1 MSYWFAHRAYLAA
14 KRCAVFKRLQTGNA
28 LKAIFFFWAM
38 FYLGKVFDAYNQ
50 GQLSVVLMYFIGILS
65 ITFLTGLS
73 GQISLGQGALMAI
86 GGYTCALGILN
97 LGLNYWQSIIFAVLA
112 SLIAGWILGVTAAR
126 LSGPYLAGTTLVIAL
141 AIPSLANRFESVFGG
156 DVGLSVDFGN
166 PPQWLNNLIGE
177 IGFEQWQLF
186 ATLPF
191 ASIALYIALNLFKS
205 RTGRS
210 WRAVRDHE
218 IAASLAGINVQRMK
232 IFTFVVASG
241 FAGLAGSMY
250 GLRGIVGPSV
260 YPISLS
266 LALLTGAVLGG
277 LRSIEGAFIGAVVV
291 VFLPDLIE
299 KVTGNWELA
308 PQIGNFLPAMV
319 SSLLLILTVVL
330 NPAGV
335 AGALHHRKSRHK

>member
-1 MSYWFAHRAYLAA
+1 M
-14 KRCAVFKRLQTGNA
+14 FKHLQTGNA
-28 LKAIFFFWAM
+28 LKSIIFFAII
-38 FYLGKVFDAYNQ
+38 FYLGKIFDPYNQ
-50 GQLSVVLMYFIGILS
+50 GQLSVVLMYFVGILS

-73 GQISLGQGALMAI
+73 GQISLGQGALMAV
-86 GGYTCALGILN
+86 GGYSCALVVLN
-97 LGLNYWQSIIFAVLA
+97 LGLNYWQSIIIAVLA
-112 SLIAGWILGVTAAR
+112 SLVAGWILGITAAR

-166 PPQWLNNLIGE
+166 PPEWLSSAIGE
-177 IGFEQWQLF
+177 IGYEQWQLF

-191 ASIALYIALNLFKS
+191 ASIALYLALNLFKS

-218 IAASLAGINVQRMK
+218 IAASLTGINVQRIK

-241 FAGLAGSMY
+241 FAGLAGAMY

-277 LRSIEGAFIGAVVV
+277 LRSIGGAFIGAVLV
-291 VFLPDLIE
+291 VFLPDLIDAIS
-299 KVTGNWELA
+299 GSWELA
-308 PQIGNFLPAMV
+308 PQISNYLPAMV
-319 SSLLLILTVVL
+319 AGILLILTVVL

-335 AGALHHRKSRHK
+335 AGGLHHHKSRHK

>member
-1 MSYWFAHRAYLAA
+1 M
-14 KRCAVFKRLQTGNA
+14 FKHIQTGNA
-28 LKAIFFFWAM
+28 LKSIIFFTII
-38 FYLGKVFDAYNQ
+38 FYLGKILDPYNQ
-50 GQLSVVLMYFIGILS
+50 GQLSVVLMYFVGILS

-73 GQISLGQGALMAI
+73 GQISLGQGALMAV
-86 GGYTCALGILN
+86 GGYTCALVVLN
-97 LGLNYWQSIIFAVLA
+97 LGLNYWQSIIIAVFA
-112 SLIAGWILGVTAAR
+112 SLVAGWILGITAAR

-166 PPQWLNNLIGE
+166 PPEWLSSAIGE
-177 IGFEQWQLF
+177 IGYEQWQLF

-191 ASIALYIALNLFKS
+191 ASIALYLALNLFKS

-218 IAASLAGINVQRMK
+218 IAASLTGVNVQRIK

-241 FAGLAGSMY
+241 FAGLAGAMY

-277 LRSIEGAFIGAVVV
+277 LRSIGGAFIGAVLV

-299 KVTGNWELA
+299 AISGSWELA
-308 PQIGNFLPAMV
+308 PQISNYLPAMV
-319 SSLLLILTVVL
+319 AGILLILTVVL

-335 AGALHHRKSRHK
+335 AGGLHHHKSRHK

>member
-1 MSYWFAHRAYLAA
+1 M
-14 KRCAVFKRLQTGNA
+14 FKRIQTGNA
-28 LKAIFFFWAM
+28 LKSILFFWVI
-38 FYLGKVFDAYNQ
+38 FYLGKVFDPYNQ
-50 GQLSVVLMYFIGILS
+50 GQLSVVLMMFIGILS

-73 GQISLGQGALMAI
+73 GQISLGQGALMAV
-86 GGYTCALGILN
+86 GGYACALGVLN
-97 LGLNYWQSIIFAVLA
+97 LGFNYWQAIIFAVLA
-112 SLIAGWILGVTAAR
+112 SLVAGWILGITAAR

-141 AIPSLANRFESVFGG
+141 AIPSLATRFESVFGG

-166 PPQWLNNLIGE
+166 PPAWLVSAVGE
-177 IGFEQWQLF
+177 IGFEQWQLL

-191 ASIALYIALNLFKS
+191 ASIALYVALNLIKS

-218 IAASLAGINVQRMK
+218 IAASLTGVNLQRMK

-241 FAGLAGSMY
+241 FAGLAGAMY

-277 LRSIEGAFIGAVVV
+277 LRSVEGAFIGAVIV
-291 VFLPDLIE
+291 VFLPDLID
-299 KVTGNWELA
+299 KVTGSWELA
-308 PQIGNFLPAMV
+308 PQIGNYLPAMV
-319 SSLLLILTVVL
+319 SSALLVLTVVL

-335 AGALHHRKSRHK
+335 AGALHHRKHRHK

>member
-1 MSYWFAHRAYLAA
+1 M
-14 KRCAVFKRLQTGNA
+14 FKHIQTGNA
-28 LKAIFFFWAM
+28 LKSIIFFGII
-38 FYLGKVFDAYNQ
+38 FYLGKIFDPYNQ
-50 GQLSVVLMYFIGILS
+50 GQLSVVLMYFVGILS

-73 GQISLGQGALMAI
+73 GQISLGQGALMAV
-86 GGYTCALGILN
+86 GGYTCALVVLN
-97 LGLNYWQSIIFAVLA
+97 LGLNYWQSIIIAVLA
-112 SLIAGWILGVTAAR
+112 SLVAGWILGITAAR

-166 PPQWLNNLIGE
+166 PPEWLSSAIGE
-177 IGFEQWQLF
+177 IGYEQWQLF

-191 ASIALYIALNLFKS
+191 ASIALYLALNLFKS

-218 IAASLAGINVQRMK
+218 IAASLTGINVQRIK

-241 FAGLAGSMY
+241 FAGLAGAMY

-277 LRSIEGAFIGAVVV
+277 LRSIGGAFIGAVLV

-299 KVTGNWELA
+299 AISGSWELA
-308 PQIGNFLPAMV
+308 PQISNYLPAMV
-319 SSLLLILTVVL
+319 AGILLILTVVL

-335 AGALHHRKSRHK
+335 AGGLHHHKSRHK

>member
-1 MSYWFAHRAYLAA
+1 M
-14 KRCAVFKRLQTGNA
+14 FKHLQTGNA
-28 LKAIFFFWAM
+28 LKTVIFFTII
-38 FYLGKVFDAYNQ
+38 FYLGKILDPYNQ
-50 GQLSVVLMYFIGILS
+50 GQLSVVLMYFVGILS

-73 GQISLGQGALMAI
+73 GQISLGQGALMAV
-86 GGYTCALGILN
+86 GGYTCALVVLN
-97 LGLNYWQSIIFAVLA
+97 LGLNYWQSIIIAVLA
-112 SLIAGWILGVTAAR
+112 SLVAGWILGITAAR

-166 PPQWLNNLIGE
+166 PPEWLSSAIGE
-177 IGFEQWQLF
+177 IGYEQWQLF

-191 ASIALYIALNLFKS
+191 ASIALYLALNLFKS

-218 IAASLAGINVQRMK
+218 IAASLTGVNVQRKK

-241 FAGLAGSMY
+241 FAGLAGALY

-277 LRSIEGAFIGAVVV
+277 LRSIGGAFIGAVLV

-299 KVTGNWELA
+299 AISGSWELA
-308 PQIGNFLPAMV
+308 PQISNYLPAMV
-319 SSLLLILTVVL
+319 AGILLILTVVL

-335 AGALHHRKSRHK
+335 AGGLHHHKSRHK

>member
-1 MSYWFAHRAYLAA
+1 M
-14 KRCAVFKRLQTGNA
+14 FKHIQTGNA
-28 LKAIFFFWAM
+28 LKSIIFFAII
-38 FYLGKVFDAYNQ
+38 FYLGKIFDPYNQ
-50 GQLSVVLMYFIGILS
+50 GQLSVVLMYFVGILS

-73 GQISLGQGALMAI
+73 GQISLGQGALMAV
-86 GGYTCALGILN
+86 GGYTCALVVLN
-97 LGLNYWQSIIFAVLA
+97 LGLNYWQSIIIAILA
-112 SLIAGWILGVTAAR
+112 SLVAGWILGITAAR

-166 PPQWLNNLIGE
+166 PPEWLSSAIGE
-177 IGFEQWQLF
+177 IGYEQWQLF

-191 ASIALYIALNLFKS
+191 ASIALYLALNLFKS

-218 IAASLAGINVQRMK
+218 IAASLTGVNVQRIK

-241 FAGLAGSMY
+241 FAGLAGALY

-277 LRSIEGAFIGAVVV
+277 LRSIGGAFIGAVLV

-299 KVTGNWELA
+299 AISGSWELA
-308 PQIGNFLPAMV
+308 PQISNYLPAMV
-319 SSLLLILTVVL
+319 ASILLILTVVL

-335 AGALHHRKSRHK
+335 AGGLHHHKSRHK

>member
-1 MSYWFAHRAYLAA
+1 
-14 KRCAVFKRLQTGNA
+14 VFKHIQTGNA
-28 LKAIFFFWAM
+28 LKSIIFFAII
-38 FYLGKVFDAYNQ
+38 FYLGKIFDPYNQ
-50 GQLSVVLMYFIGILS
+50 GQLSVVLMYFVGILS

-73 GQISLGQGALMAI
+73 GQISLGQGALMAV
-86 GGYTCALGILN
+86 GGYTCALVVLN
-97 LGLNYWQSIIFAVLA
+97 LGLNYWQSIIIAVFA
-112 SLIAGWILGVTAAR
+112 SLVAGWILGITAAR

-166 PPQWLNNLIGE
+166 PPEWLSSAIGE
-177 IGFEQWQLF
+177 IGYEQWQLF

-191 ASIALYIALNLFKS
+191 ASIALYLALNLFKS

-218 IAASLAGINVQRMK
+218 IAASLTGVNVQRIK

-241 FAGLAGSMY
+241 FAGLAGALY

-277 LRSIEGAFIGAVVV
+277 LRSIGGAFIGAVLV

-299 KVTGNWELA
+299 AISGSWELA
-308 PQIGNFLPAMV
+308 PQISNYLPAMV
-319 SSLLLILTVVL
+319 ASILLILTVVL

-335 AGALHHRKSRHK
+335 AGGLHHHKSRHK

>member
-1 MSYWFAHRAYLAA
+1 M
-14 KRCAVFKRLQTGNA
+14 FKHLQTGNA
-28 LKAIFFFWAM
+28 LKTVIFFTII
-38 FYLGKVFDAYNQ
+38 FYLGKILDPYNQ
-50 GQLSVVLMYFIGILS
+50 GQLSVVLMYFVGILS

-73 GQISLGQGALMAI
+73 GQISLGQGALMAV
-86 GGYTCALGILN
+86 GGYTCALVVLN
-97 LGLNYWQSIIFAVLA
+97 LGLNYWQSIIIAVLA
-112 SLIAGWILGVTAAR
+112 SLVAGWILGITAAR

-166 PPQWLNNLIGE
+166 PPEWLSSVVGE
-177 IGFEQWQLF
+177 IGYEQWQLF

-191 ASIALYIALNLFKS
+191 ASIALYLALNLFKS

-218 IAASLAGINVQRMK
+218 IAASLTGVNVQRIK

-241 FAGLAGSMY
+241 FAGLAGALY

-277 LRSIEGAFIGAVVV
+277 LRSIGGAFIGAVLV

-299 KVTGNWELA
+299 AISGSWELA
-308 PQIGNFLPAMV
+308 PQISNYLPAMV
-319 SSLLLILTVVL
+319 AGILLILTVVL

-335 AGALHHRKSRHK
+335 AGGLHHHKSRHK

>member
-1 MSYWFAHRAYLAA
+1 M
-14 KRCAVFKRLQTGNA
+14 FKHIQTGNA
-28 LKAIFFFWAM
+28 LKSAIFFGII
-38 FYLGKVFDAYNQ
+38 FYLGKILDPYNQ
-50 GQLSVVLMYFIGILS
+50 GQLSVVLMYFVGILS

-73 GQISLGQGALMAI
+73 GQISLGQGALMAV
-86 GGYTCALGILN
+86 GGYACALAVLN
-97 LGLNYWQSIIFAVLA
+97 LGLNYWQSIIIAVLA
-112 SLIAGWILGVTAAR
+112 SLVAGWILGITAAR

-166 PPQWLNNLIGE
+166 PPEWLSSAIGE
-177 IGFEQWQLF
+177 IGYEQWQLF

-191 ASIALYIALNLFKS
+191 ASIALYLALNLFKS

-218 IAASLAGINVQRMK
+218 IAASLTGVNVQRIK

-241 FAGLAGSMY
+241 FAGLAGAMY

-277 LRSIEGAFIGAVVV
+277 LRSIGGAFIGAVLV

-299 KVTGNWELA
+299 AISGSWELA
-308 PQIGNFLPAMV
+308 PQISNYLPAMV
-319 SSLLLILTVVL
+319 ASILLILTVVL

-335 AGALHHRKSRHK
+335 AGGLHHHKSRHK

>member
-1 MSYWFAHRAYLAA
+1 M
-14 KRCAVFKRLQTGNA
+14 FKHIQTGNA
-28 LKAIFFFWAM
+28 LKSVIFFGII
-38 FYLGKVFDAYNQ
+38 FYLGKILDPYNQ
-50 GQLSVVLMYFIGILS
+50 GQLSVVLMYFVGILS

-73 GQISLGQGALMAI
+73 GQISLGQGALMAV
-86 GGYTCALGILN
+86 GGYTCALVVLN
-97 LGLNYWQSIIFAVLA
+97 LGLNYWQSIIIAVLA
-112 SLIAGWILGVTAAR
+112 SLIAGWILGITAAR

-166 PPQWLNNLIGE
+166 PPEWLSSAIGE
-177 IGFEQWQLF
+177 IGYEQWQLF

-191 ASIALYIALNLFKS
+191 ASIALYLALNLFKS

-218 IAASLAGINVQRMK
+218 IAASLTGVNVQRIK

-241 FAGLAGSMY
+241 FAGLAGAMY

-277 LRSIEGAFIGAVVV
+277 LRSIGGAFIGAVLV

-299 KVTGNWELA
+299 AISGSWELA
-308 PQIGNFLPAMV
+308 PQISNYLPAMV
-319 SSLLLILTVVL
+319 AGILLILTVVL

-335 AGALHHRKSRHK
+335 AGGLHHHKSRHK

>member
-1 MSYWFAHRAYLAA
+1 
-14 KRCAVFKRLQTGNA
+14 
-28 LKAIFFFWAM
+28 
-38 FYLGKVFDAYNQ
+38 
-50 GQLSVVLMYFIGILS
+50 
-65 ITFLTGLS
+65 LTGLS
-73 GQISLGQGALMAI
+73 GQISLGQGALMAV
-86 GGYTCALGILN
+86 GGYTCALVVLN
-97 LGLNYWQSIIFAVLA
+97 LGLNYWQSIIIAVLA
-112 SLIAGWILGVTAAR
+112 SLVAGWILGITAAR
-126 LSGPYLAGTTLVIAL
+126 LSGPYLAGTTLVMAL

-166 PPQWLNNLIGE
+166 PPEWLSSAIGE
-177 IGFEQWQLF
+177 IGYEQWQLF

-191 ASIALYIALNLFKS
+191 ASIALYLALNLFKS

-218 IAASLAGINVQRMK
+218 IAASLTGVNVQRIK

-241 FAGLAGSMY
+241 FAGLAGALY

-277 LRSIEGAFIGAVVV
+277 LRSIGGAFIGAVLV

-299 KVTGNWELA
+299 AISGSWELA
-308 PQIGNFLPAMV
+308 PQISNYLPAMV
-319 SSLLLILTVVL
+319 ASILLILTVVL

-335 AGALHHRKSRHK
+335 AGGLHHHKSRHK

>member
-1 MSYWFAHRAYLAA
+1 M
-14 KRCAVFKRLQTGNA
+14 FKHIQTGNA
-28 LKAIFFFWAM
+28 LKSIIFFAII
-38 FYLGKVFDAYNQ
+38 FYLGKIFDPYNQ
-50 GQLSVVLMYFIGILS
+50 GQLSVVLMYFVGILS

-86 GGYTCALGILN
+86 GGYTCALVVLN
-97 LGLNYWQSIIFAVLA
+97 LGLNYWQSIIIAVLA
-112 SLIAGWILGVTAAR
+112 SLVAGWILGITAAR

-166 PPQWLNNLIGE
+166 PPEWLSSAIGE
-177 IGFEQWQLF
+177 IGYEQWQLF

-191 ASIALYIALNLFKS
+191 ASIALYLALNLFKS

-218 IAASLAGINVQRMK
+218 IAASLTGVNVQRIK

-241 FAGLAGSMY
+241 FAGLAGALY

-277 LRSIEGAFIGAVVV
+277 LRSIGGAFIGAVLV

-299 KVTGNWELA
+299 AISGSWELA
-308 PQIGNFLPAMV
+308 PQISNYLPAMV
-319 SSLLLILTVVL
+319 AGILLILTVVL

-335 AGALHHRKSRHK
+335 AGGLHHHKSRHK

>member
-1 MSYWFAHRAYLAA
+1 M
-14 KRCAVFKRLQTGNA
+14 FKHIQTGNA
-28 LKAIFFFWAM
+28 LKSIIFFTII
-38 FYLGKVFDAYNQ
+38 FYLGKILDPYNQ
-50 GQLSVVLMYFIGILS
+50 GQLSVVLMYFVGILS

-73 GQISLGQGALMAI
+73 GQISLGQGALMAV
-86 GGYTCALGILN
+86 GGYTCALVVLN
-97 LGLNYWQSIIFAVLA
+97 LGLNYWQSIIIAVLA
-112 SLIAGWILGVTAAR
+112 SLVAGWILGITAAR

-166 PPQWLNNLIGE
+166 PPEWLSSAIGE
-177 IGFEQWQLF
+177 IGYEQWQLF

-191 ASIALYIALNLFKS
+191 ASIALYLALNLFKS

-218 IAASLAGINVQRMK
+218 IAASLTGINVQRIK

-241 FAGLAGSMY
+241 FAGLAGAMY

-277 LRSIEGAFIGAVVV
+277 LRSIGGAFIGAVLV

-299 KVTGNWELA
+299 AISGSWELA
-308 PQIGNFLPAMV
+308 PQISNYLPAMV
-319 SSLLLILTVVL
+319 AGILLILTVVL

-335 AGALHHRKSRHK
+335 AGGLHHHKSRHK

>member
-1 MSYWFAHRAYLAA
+1 M
-14 KRCAVFKRLQTGNA
+14 FKQIQLGNLIKTA
-28 LKAIFFFWAM
+28 LFFWVL
-38 FYLGKVFDAYNQ
+38 FYLGKVFDPYNQ

-73 GQISLGQGALMAI
+73 GQISLGQGALMAV
-86 GGYTCALGILN
+86 GGYACAIGVLN
-97 LGLNYWQSIIFAVLA
+97 LGLNYWQSIILAVVI
-112 SLIAGWILGVTAAR
+112 SLLAGWILGIAAAL

-141 AIPSLANRFESVFGG
+141 AIPTLANRYESVFGG
-156 DVGLSVDFGN
+156 DVGLNVDFGN
-166 PPQWLNNLIGE
+166 PPQWLINLMGE
-177 IGFEQWQLF
+177 IGFEQWQLL

-191 ASIALYIALNLFKS
+191 ASIALYLALNLFKS

-218 IAASLAGINVQRMK
+218 IAASLSGIDVQRMK

-241 FAGLAGSMY
+241 FAGLAGAMY

-260 YPISLS
+260 YPVSLS
-266 LALLTGAVLGG
+266 LTLLTGAVLGG
-277 LRSIEGAFIGAVVV
+277 LRSIPGAFIGSILV

-299 KVTGNWELA
+299 KITGSWELA
-308 PQIGNFLPAMV
+308 PQIGNFLPALV
-319 SSLLLILTVVL
+319 SGILLILTVVL

-335 AGALHHRKSRHK
+335 AGALHHHKPRHK

>member
-1 MSYWFAHRAYLAA
+1 M
-14 KRCAVFKRLQTGNA
+14 FKRLQTGNA
-28 LKAIFFFWAM
+28 LKAILFFWVI

-112 SLIAGWILGVTAAR
+112 SLVAGWILGVTAAR

-218 IAASLAGINVQRMK
+218 IAASLSGINVQRMK

-241 FAGLAGSMY
+241 FAGLAGAMY

>member
-1 MSYWFAHRAYLAA
+1 
-14 KRCAVFKRLQTGNA
+14 VFKHLQTGNA
-28 LKAIFFFWAM
+28 LKTVIFFAII
-38 FYLGKVFDAYNQ
+38 FYLGKIFDPYNQ
-50 GQLSVVLMYFIGILS
+50 GQLSVVLMYFVGILS

-86 GGYTCALGILN
+86 GGYTCALVILN
-97 LGLNYWQSIIFAVLA
+97 LGLTYWQSIIIAVLA
-112 SLIAGWILGVTAAR
+112 SLIAGWILGITAAR

-166 PPQWLNNLIGE
+166 PPEWLSSAIGE
-177 IGFEQWQLF
+177 IGYEQWQLF

-191 ASIALYIALNLFKS
+191 ASIALYLALNLFKS

-218 IAASLAGINVQRMK
+218 IAASLTGVNVQRIK

-241 FAGLAGSMY
+241 FAGLAGALY

-277 LRSIEGAFIGAVVV
+277 LRSIGGAFIGAVLV

-299 KVTGNWELA
+299 AISGSLELA
-308 PQIGNFLPAMV
+308 PQISNYLPAMV
-319 SSLLLILTVVL
+319 AGILLILTVVL

-335 AGALHHRKSRHK
+335 AGGLHHHKSRHK

>member
-1 MSYWFAHRAYLAA
+1 
-14 KRCAVFKRLQTGNA
+14 VFKRLQTGNA
-28 LKAIFFFWAM
+28 LKAILFFWVI

-112 SLIAGWILGVTAAR
+112 SLVAGWILGVTAAR

-166 PPQWLNNLIGE
+166 PPEWFSNLIGE
-177 IGFEQWQLF
+177 IGYEQWQLF

-241 FAGLAGSMY
+241 FAGLAGAMY

-335 AGALHHRKSRHK
+335 AGALHHRKPRHK

>member
-1 MSYWFAHRAYLAA
+1 
-14 KRCAVFKRLQTGNA
+14 VFKHIQTGNA
-28 LKAIFFFWAM
+28 LKSIIFFM
-38 FYLGKVFDAYNQ
+38 IIFYLGKIFDPYNQ
-50 GQLSVVLMYFIGILS
+50 GQLSVVLMYFVGILS

-73 GQISLGQGALMAI
+73 GQISLGQGALMAV
-86 GGYTCALGILN
+86 GGYTCALVVLN
-97 LGLNYWQSIIFAVLA
+97 LGLNYWQSIIIAVLA
-112 SLIAGWILGVTAAR
+112 SLVAGWILGITAAR

-166 PPQWLNNLIGE
+166 PPEWLSSAIGE
-177 IGFEQWQLF
+177 IGYEQWQLF

-191 ASIALYIALNLFKS
+191 ASIALYLALNLFKS

-218 IAASLAGINVQRMK
+218 IAASLTGINVQRIK

-241 FAGLAGSMY
+241 FAGLAGAMY

-277 LRSIEGAFIGAVVV
+277 LRSIGGAFIGAVLV

-299 KVTGNWELA
+299 AISGSWELA
-308 PQIGNFLPAMV
+308 PQISNYLPAMV
-319 SSLLLILTVVL
+319 AGILLILTVVL

-335 AGALHHRKSRHK
+335 AGGLHQHKSRHK

>member
-1 MSYWFAHRAYLAA
+1 M
-14 KRCAVFKRLQTGNA
+14 FKQIQLGN
-28 LKAIFFFWAM
+28 LIKTAIFFWVL
-38 FYLGKVFDAYNQ
+38 FYLGKVFDPYNQ

-73 GQISLGQGALMAI
+73 GQISLGQGALMAV
-86 GGYTCALGILN
+86 GGYACAIAVLN
-97 LGLNYWQSIIFAVLA
+97 LGLNYWQSIILAVVI
-112 SLIAGWILGVTAAR
+112 SLLAGWILGIAAAR

-141 AIPSLANRFESVFGG
+141 AIPTLANRYESVFGG
-156 DVGLSVDFGN
+156 DVGLNVDFGN
-166 PPQWLNNLIGE
+166 PPQWLIDLMGE
-177 IGFEQWQLF
+177 IGFEQWQLL

-191 ASIALYIALNLFKS
+191 ASIALYLALNLFKS

-218 IAASLAGINVQRMK
+218 IAASLSGINVQRMK

-241 FAGLAGSMY
+241 FAGLAGAMY

-260 YPISLS
+260 YPVSLS
-266 LALLTGAVLGG
+266 LTLLTGAVLGG
-277 LRSIEGAFIGAVVV
+277 LRSISGAFIGSILV

-299 KVTGNWELA
+299 KITGSWELA
-308 PQIGNFLPAMV
+308 PQIGNFLPALV
-319 SSLLLILTVVL
+319 SGILLILTVVL

-335 AGALHHRKSRHK
+335 AGALHHHKPRHK

>member
-1 MSYWFAHRAYLAA
+1 ML
-14 KRCAVFKRLQTGNA
+14 
-28 LKAIFFFWAM
+28 
-38 FYLGKVFDAYNQ
+38 FYLGKVFDPYNQ

-73 GQISLGQGALMAI
+73 GQISLGQGALMAV
-86 GGYTCALGILN
+86 GGYACAIAVLN
-97 LGLNYWQSIIFAVLA
+97 LGLNYWQSIILAVVI
-112 SLIAGWILGVTAAR
+112 SLLAGWILGIAAAR

-141 AIPSLANRFESVFGG
+141 AIPTLANRYESVFGG
-156 DVGLSVDFGN
+156 DVGLNVDFGN
-166 PPQWLNNLIGE
+166 PPQWLINVIGE
-177 IGFEQWQLF
+177 IGFEQWQLL

-191 ASIALYIALNLFKS
+191 ASIALYLALNLFKS

-218 IAASLAGINVQRMK
+218 IAASLSGINVQRMK

-241 FAGLAGSMY
+241 FAGLAGAMY

-260 YPISLS
+260 YPVSLS
-266 LALLTGAVLGG
+266 LTLLTGAVLGG
-277 LRSIEGAFIGAVVV
+277 LRSISGAFIGSILV

-299 KVTGNWELA
+299 KITGSWELA
-308 PQIGNFLPAMV
+308 PQIGNFLPALV
-319 SSLLLILTVVL
+319 SGILLILTVVL

-335 AGALHHRKSRHK
+335 AGALHHHKPRHK

>member
-1 MSYWFAHRAYLAA
+1 M
-14 KRCAVFKRLQTGNA
+14 FKRLQIGNA
-28 LKAIFFFWAM
+28 LKAILFFWVI

-97 LGLNYWQSIIFAVLA
+97 LGLNYWQSIIFAVLT
-112 SLIAGWILGVTAAR
+112 SLVAGWIMGVTAAR

-141 AIPSLANRFESVFGG
+141 AIPSLANRFESIFGG

-177 IGFEQWQLF
+177 VGFEQWQLF

-191 ASIALYIALNLFKS
+191 ASIALYVALNLFKS

-241 FAGLAGSMY
+241 FAGLAGAMY

-277 LRSIEGAFIGAVVV
+277 LRSIEGAFIGAAIV

-299 KVTGNWELA
+299 KITGSWELA
-308 PQIGNFLPAMV
+308 PQIGNYLPAMV
-319 SSLLLILTVVL
+319 SGILLILTVVI
-330 NPAGV
+330 NPAGI
-335 AGALHHRKSRHK
+335 AGALHHHKPRHK

>member
-1 MSYWFAHRAYLAA
+1 
-14 KRCAVFKRLQTGNA
+14 VFKHIQTGNA
-28 LKAIFFFWAM
+28 LKSIIFFAII
-38 FYLGKVFDAYNQ
+38 FYLGKIFDPYNQ

-73 GQISLGQGALMAI
+73 GQISLGQGALMAV
-86 GGYTCALGILN
+86 GGYTCALVVLN
-97 LGLNYWQSIIFAVLA
+97 LGLNYWQSIIIAVLA
-112 SLIAGWILGVTAAR
+112 SLVAGWILGITAAR

-166 PPQWLNNLIGE
+166 PPEWLSGTIGE
-177 IGFEQWQLF
+177 IGYEQWQLF

-191 ASIALYIALNLFKS
+191 ASIALYLALNLFKS

-218 IAASLAGINVQRMK
+218 IAASLTGINVQRIK

-241 FAGLAGSMY
+241 FAGLAGALY

-277 LRSIEGAFIGAVVV
+277 LRSIGGAFIGAVLV

-299 KVTGNWELA
+299 AISGAWELA
-308 PQIGNFLPAMV
+308 PQISNYLPAMV
-319 SSLLLILTVVL
+319 ASILLILTVVL

-335 AGALHHRKSRHK
+335 AGALHHHKSRHK

>member
-1 MSYWFAHRAYLAA
+1 
-14 KRCAVFKRLQTGNA
+14 VFKHLQTGNA
-28 LKAIFFFWAM
+28 LKSIIFFAII
-38 FYLGKVFDAYNQ
+38 FYLGKIFDPYNQ
-50 GQLSVVLMYFIGILS
+50 GQLSVVLMYFVGILS

-73 GQISLGQGALMAI
+73 GQISLGQGALMAV
-86 GGYTCALGILN
+86 GGYTCALVVLN
-97 LGLNYWQSIIFAVLA
+97 LGLNYWQSIIIAVLA
-112 SLIAGWILGVTAAR
+112 SLVAGWILGITAAR

-166 PPQWLNNLIGE
+166 PPEWLSSAIGE
-177 IGFEQWQLF
+177 IGYEQWQLF

-191 ASIALYIALNLFKS
+191 ASIALYLALNLFKS

-218 IAASLAGINVQRMK
+218 IAASLTGVNVQRIK

-241 FAGLAGSMY
+241 FAGLAGALY

-277 LRSIEGAFIGAVVV
+277 LRSIGGAFIGAVLV

-299 KVTGNWELA
+299 AISGSWELA
-308 PQIGNFLPAMV
+308 PQISNYLPAMV
-319 SSLLLILTVVL
+319 AGILLILTVVL

-335 AGALHHRKSRHK
+335 AGGLHQHKSRHK

>member
-1 MSYWFAHRAYLAA
+1 M
-14 KRCAVFKRLQTGNA
+14 FKHFQKVNA
-28 LKAIFFFWAM
+28 IKALIFFVII
-38 FYLGKVFDAYNQ
+38 FYLGKVFDPYNQ
-50 GQLSVVLMYFIGILS
+50 GQLSVVLIYFIGILS

-73 GQISLGQGALMAI
+73 GQISLGQGALMAV
-86 GGYTCALGILN
+86 GGYTCALVVLN
-97 LGLNYWQSIIFAVLA
+97 LGLNYWQSIIIAVLA
-112 SLIAGWILGVTAAR
+112 SLVAGWILGITAAR

-166 PPQWLNNLIGE
+166 PPEWLSSAIGE
-177 IGFEQWQLF
+177 IGYEQWQLF

-191 ASIALYIALNLFKS
+191 ASIALYLALNLFKS

-218 IAASLAGINVQRMK
+218 IAASLAGINVQRIK

-241 FAGLAGSMY
+241 FAGLAGAMY

-260 YPISLS
+260 YPVSLS

-277 LRSIEGAFIGAVVV
+277 LRSIAGAFIGAVLV

-299 KVTGNWELA
+299 AISGSWELA
-308 PQIGNFLPAMV
+308 PQIGNYLPAMV
-319 SSLLLILTVVL
+319 ASILLILTVVL
-330 NPAGV
+330 NPAGA
-335 AGALHHRKSRHK
+335 AGALHHHKSRHK

>member
-1 MSYWFAHRAYLAA
+1 
-14 KRCAVFKRLQTGNA
+14 VFKHLQTGNA
-28 LKAIFFFWAM
+28 LKTVIFFTII
-38 FYLGKVFDAYNQ
+38 FYLGKILDPYNQ
-50 GQLSVVLMYFIGILS
+50 GQLSVVLMYFVGILS

-73 GQISLGQGALMAI
+73 GQISLGQGALMAV
-86 GGYTCALGILN
+86 GGYTCALVVLN
-97 LGLNYWQSIIFAVLA
+97 LGLNYWQSIIIAVLA
-112 SLIAGWILGVTAAR
+112 SLVAGWILGITAAR

-166 PPQWLNNLIGE
+166 PPEWLSSAVGE
-177 IGFEQWQLF
+177 IGYEQWQLF

-191 ASIALYIALNLFKS
+191 ASIALYLALNLFKS

-218 IAASLAGINVQRMK
+218 IAASLTGINVQRIK

-241 FAGLAGSMY
+241 FAGLAGAMY

-277 LRSIEGAFIGAVVV
+277 LRSIGGAFIGAVLV
-291 VFLPDLIE
+291 VFLPDLIDAIS
-299 KVTGNWELA
+299 GSWELA
-308 PQIGNFLPAMV
+308 PQISNYLPAMV
-319 SSLLLILTVVL
+319 AGILLILTVVL

-335 AGALHHRKSRHK
+335 AGGLHHHKSRHK

>member
-1 MSYWFAHRAYLAA
+1 M
-14 KRCAVFKRLQTGNA
+14 FKHIQTGNA
-28 LKAIFFFWAM
+28 LKSIIFFTII
-38 FYLGKVFDAYNQ
+38 FYLGKILDPYNQ
-50 GQLSVVLMYFIGILS
+50 GQLSVVLMYFVGILS

-86 GGYTCALGILN
+86 GGYTCALVVLN
-97 LGLNYWQSIIFAVLA
+97 LGLNYWQSIIIAVLA
-112 SLIAGWILGVTAAR
+112 SLVAGWILGITAAR

-166 PPQWLNNLIGE
+166 PPEWLSSAIGE
-177 IGFEQWQLF
+177 IGYEQWQLF

-191 ASIALYIALNLFKS
+191 ASIALYLALNLFKS

-218 IAASLAGINVQRMK
+218 IAASLTGVNVQRIK

-241 FAGLAGSMY
+241 FAGLAGALY

-277 LRSIEGAFIGAVVV
+277 LRSIGGAFIGAVLV

-299 KVTGNWELA
+299 AISGSWELA
-308 PQIGNFLPAMV
+308 PQISNYLPAMV
-319 SSLLLILTVVL
+319 ASILLILTVVL

-335 AGALHHRKSRHK
+335 AGGLHHHKSRHK

>member
-1 MSYWFAHRAYLAA
+1 
-14 KRCAVFKRLQTGNA
+14 VFKHIQTGNA
-28 LKAIFFFWAM
+28 LKSIIFFAII
-38 FYLGKVFDAYNQ
+38 FYLGKIFDPYNQ
-50 GQLSVVLMYFIGILS
+50 GQLSVVLMYFVGILS

-73 GQISLGQGALMAI
+73 GQISLGQGALMAV
-86 GGYTCALGILN
+86 GGYTCALVVLN
-97 LGLNYWQSIIFAVLA
+97 LGLNYWQSIIIAVLA
-112 SLIAGWILGVTAAR
+112 SLVAGWILGITAAR

-166 PPQWLNNLIGE
+166 PPEWLSSAIGE
-177 IGFEQWQLF
+177 IGYEQWQLF

-191 ASIALYIALNLFKS
+191 ASIALYLALNLFKS

-218 IAASLAGINVQRMK
+218 IAASLTGVNVQRIK

-241 FAGLAGSMY
+241 FAGLAGALY

-277 LRSIEGAFIGAVVV
+277 LRSIGGAFIGAVLV

-299 KVTGNWELA
+299 AISGSWELA
-308 PQIGNFLPAMV
+308 PQISNYLPAMV
-319 SSLLLILTVVL
+319 AGILLILTVVL

-335 AGALHHRKSRHK
+335 AGGLHHHKSRHK